1 MTAHTKHALG
11 DLLDP
16 SLAPGKFRECKR
28 ALQDNAQFFVR
39 YYTISVFISGAVHSP
54 GSRHCHPGLGLD
66 RGALQCQLMP
76 CTRTLVKRSEDR
88 AQQAGSGPQRPIAP
102 IDSILNGQSTP
113 QGLETQPLHRPPT
126 W

>member
-11 DLLDP
+11 DLLVP
-16 SLAPGKFRECKR
+16 SLAPGKFRECKW
-28 ALQDNAQFFVR
+28 ALPDAAQFFLR
-39 YYTISVFISGAVHSP
+39 YYTISVFIGGAVHSP
-54 GSRHCHPGLGLD
+54 GSRHCHPGLGVD
-66 RGALQCQLMP
+66 RVALPCQLMP
-76 CTRTLVKRSEDR
+76 RTRTLVKWSEDR
-88 AQQAGSGPQRPIAP
+88 AQQAGPGPQSPIAP